1 VSFADVSLPE
11 SQMRTLLCLIQSAP
25 MADLGDQEKIKKI
38 KIKIKFGIGLILL
51 SAANY
56 YC

>member
-1 VSFADVSLPE
+1 
-11 SQMRTLLCLIQSAP
+11 